1 MPKKT
6 NKRLILVSEQEAE
19 IIKTFVGKKLKWLAR
34 QADDE
39 RYLLGP
45 SSNAFGDVAEVA
57 EALVERLKET
67 FAEPFDE
74 KSTYRWLYKS
84 CDTKRIHISEGCHN
98 VMDAVE
104 LFGTDLIN
112 PILETKNETWS

>member
-19 IIKTFVGKKLKWLAR
+19 IIKTFLGKKIKWMED
-34 QADDE
+34 QADIE
-39 RYLLGP
+39 YKVF
-45 SSNAFGDVAEVA
+45 SQSQFQDVADVSK
-57 EALVERLKET
+57 ALIQRLKET
-67 FAEPFDE
+67 FAEPFD
-74 KSTYRWLYKS
+74 KSSTYRWLFHD
-84 CDTKRIHISEGCHN
+84 CVTKKIHISEGGHN

-112 PILETKNETWS
+112 PILETKNEGN